1 MIYEAE
7 SGDLNLVAVGDAMVT
22 QKLSI
27 HREERYL
34 ALVELIRGADAAFAN
49 LEMTFHDY
57 EVAPGLA
64 TSPAFSATDPR
75 ILEEYKWM
83 GFKLVTMAHNHHNDY
98 GIEGLLTSQ
107 RHVEAAGLAHAGAGR
122 NLAEARAP
130 GYLETPKGR
139 IALLA
144 CVTTFVE
151 AGTASHQRPDHLG
164 RPGISPLHHRWTY
177 TVDRPAFEQ
186 LRRVSEKLG
195 LEANKDFLRRFAS
208 FGAIPQDTDTEF
220 HFRERGFPAY
230 TRAFRLGEEFSVSS
244 EPDERDM
251 ADILKWVR
259 EARREADWVLM
270 SIHSHEGDTELE
282 GPPPAYLETFAR
294 AWVDEGV
301 DVFLGHGPHYT
312 RGIEIYKGKPIF
324 YGLGNFVFQNETYR
338 WVPQDSYDAHGL
350 GYEHTPADVWDARSQ
365 MGTVSFYSNP
375 VYWHGLVAQPIFEGG
390 VLKEVRLHIADLGY
404 GQPRHRSGRPILADA
419 ELTRSALERL
429 ARLSKSYGTE
439 IQIEDGFGVIKG

>member
-186 LRRVSEKLG
+186 LRRVSEKLDS
-195 LEANKDFLRRFAS
+195 LVKTRFEQVP
-208 FGAIPQDTDTEF
+208 AI
-220 HFRERGFPAY
+220 
-230 TRAFRLGEEFSVSS
+230 
-244 EPDERDM
+244 
-251 ADILKWVR
+251 
-259 EARREADWVLM
+259 
-270 SIHSHEGDTELE
+270 
-282 GPPPAYLETFAR
+282 
-294 AWVDEGV
+294 
-301 DVFLGHGPHYT
+301 
-312 RGIEIYKGKPIF
+312 
-324 YGLGNFVFQNETYR
+324 
-338 WVPQDSYDAHGL
+338 
-350 GYEHTPADVWDARSQ
+350 
-365 MGTVSFYSNP
+365 
-375 VYWHGLVAQPIFEGG
+375 
-390 VLKEVRLHIADLGY
+390 
-404 GQPRHRSGRPILADA
+404 
-419 ELTRSALERL
+419 
-429 ARLSKSYGTE
+429 
-439 IQIEDGFGVIKG
+439 